1 MGISEILYGLKY
13 IDYFGVVKCNVA
25 PTLTSEHRRNNVP
38 TMFLAR
44 EACVVR
50 VILQDVLAL
59 TSLTLFLAAIAVWAQ
74 VLGVI

>member
-1 MGISEILYGLKY
+1 MGISHGLNS

-25 PTLTSEHRRNNVP
+25 PSLTEEQERNNVP
-38 TMFLAR
+38 TLFTK
-44 EACVVR
+44 EAAVVR
-50 VILQDVLAL
+50 MVLQDALAL